1 MIKNR
6 VTLQKS
12 VDMDLDMDL
21 GVNWKKGDPVPYSVL
36 CKTFEMVESTT
47 KRLEK
52 QDYLV
57 TLFALIIENTP
68 ENLLDSLYLC
78 INRVGP
84 DYENVELGI
93 GESLLI
99 RVIADTT
106 GRKTQA
112 IKEELAKWGDLGKD
126 SKSTQPTL
134 YAPKPLTI
142 PSVLKSMKK
151 IAHMNGQDS
160 QERKVRE
167 IRQLLASCKG
177 EESKYLIR
185 SLEGKL
191 RIGLAAQTVLISLA
205 QAIVYKDPG
214 YEKLPTPT
222 KIQLLADAPII
233 VKAVYSEIPSYDMM
247 FLLKLFYNNKKGI
260 PLKPMLAFPT
270 KSITEVL
277 DRVEGHKFTC
287 EFKYDGEHN
296 SVKFPDII
304 EKLSKF
310 VKHGIKSFILDCEV
324 VAWDLEK
331 DCLLPFQVLST
342 RKRKDVK
349 GSDIKVKVCLFAFDL
364 LYLNGESLL
373 KKPLI
378 ERRELLYNSFQE
390 IKGEFAFAHEII
402 ATNTEEIQSFL
413 DESVKNNCE
422 GTGDSLDLVVIGADY
437 GRGKRTN
444 FYGTFLLACF
454 DPDNEEYQTIC
465 KLGTGFSDADLE
477 THYKFLK
484 EHEIEGAKSY
494 YNYDKATKPDVWF
507 EPCQVWEIKAAD
519 ISKSPIYK
527 AAIGQADPSKGVSL
541 RFPRF
546 VRIRTDK
553 KPEEATTNDQ
563 VADMYNSQF
572 NNGAE

>member
-1 MIKNR
+1 
-6 VTLQKS
+6 
-12 VDMDLDMDL
+12 
-21 GVNWKKGDPVPYSVL
+21 VPYSVL

-99 RVIADTT
+99 KVIADTT

-167 IRQLLASCKG
+167 IRQLLASCQG

-191 RIGLAAQTVLISLA
+191 RIGLAAQTILISLA

-233 VKAVYSEIPSYDMM
+233 VKAVYSEIPSYDIMVPI
-247 FLLKLFYNNKKGI
+247 LLKHGIQGLEEHCKLTPGI